1 MPEDQYNSGTGDL
14 TSASNE
20 NNIIHL
26 TAIDQLIENLH
37 KDLEAKNAAS
47 GYSSRGCTLKLPS
60 STVATQY
67 KRINISTYTYE
78 TSSTSSKVT
87 PPISELSVVLLLIK

>member
-1 MPEDQYNSGTGDL
+1 MPEDQDNNRTGDL

-26 TAIDQLIENLH
+26 TTIDQLIENLH

-47 GYSSRGCTLKLPS
+47 GYSSSGCTLKQRS
-60 STVATQY
+60 ITVATQY
-67 KRINISTYTYE
+67 KSINISTYIYE
-78 TSSTSSKVT
+78 TSSTSSKGNAAY
-87 PPISELSVVLLLIK
+87 K